1 MNNDNE
7 DYETRLARIELL
19 VESNAKAI
27 AANSAGIAENRQ
39 SIAATNQSI
48 NDLAEAAG
56 RTLAG
61 IERLRDIVD
70 DNRADYEDY
79 KIRNDATIASIN
91 AAVERLDAILNQ
103 LLRNRG
109 DNG

>member
-1 MNNDNE
+1 MTNDNE
-7 DYETRLARIELL
+7 DYETRLARIERL

-39 SIAATNQSI
+39 ST

-61 IERLRDIVD
+61 IERLRNIVD
-70 DNRADYEDY
+70 DNRAEYEDY
-79 KIRNDATIASIN
+79 KIRNDATITSLN
-91 AAVERLDAILNQ
+91 AAIERLDAILNQ
-103 LLRNRG
+103 LLRDRG
-109 DNG
+109 NNS